1 MEKMKLQ
8 ACWVLWGFI
17 SYWGQQRWWQSDD
30 ALVHL
35 AVMWQSHGV
44 LFVLFFLQQY
54 SLKFPQGIC
63 ALVQPTYVYAS
74 ADACERARTHAYAYD
89 EALLSPHL

>member
-1 MEKMKLQ
+1 MAEWWCTC
-8 ACWVLWGFI
+8 AFGGHVAVTWSVVCFI
-17 SYWGQQRWWQSDD
+17 
-30 ALVHL
+30 
-35 AVMWQSHGV
+35 
-44 LFVLFFLQQY
+44 FLQQY